1 MQRYVLAEAKRIKTV
16 AQSQHALY
24 AVVIGSPHPLQGE
37 GGPENMVMT
46 PDEVRQYISEH
57 REELA
62 QQGFGDAPRE
72 VREYILEATADRQ
85 AREAVDQIRAGLAT
99 LGGLDLAAAPAVQL
113 PRYPK
118 RSGRPVRRRRAVL
131 SAWLAQF
138 LAPVP
143 LLVRAVMAL
152 AMAGALALAGLWLTG
167 AFVPPAY
174 AQPWCAAVEAAMH
187 PAGTE
192 TFGAFM
198 TRLQAAG
205 AAGAPISA
213 LVADEQT
220 ASQDNAVAQNDL
232 ASNAIGDLAVTMG
245 ALQTVRSDM
254 QAVNRECGVPATYR
268 IDSIAV
274 P

>member
-1 MQRYVLAEAKRIKTV
+1 MA
-16 AQSQHALY
+16 
-24 AVVIGSPHPLQGE
+24 
-37 GGPENMVMT
+37 MT
-46 PDEVRQYISEH
+46 SDEVRQYISEH

-62 QQGFGDAPRE
+62 EHGFAEAPRE
-72 VREYILEATADRQ
+72 VREYILDATADRQ

-99 LGGLDLAAAPAVQL
+99 LGGLDSAAASVLQL
-113 PRYPK
+113 PPYRK
-118 RSGRPVRRRRAVL
+118 RPGRAVRRRVAAL
-131 SAWLAQF
+131 SASLARF

-143 LLVRAVMAL
+143 WFIRAMVAV
-152 AMAGALALAGLWLTG
+152 AVTGTLALVGLWLTA

-192 TFGAFM
+192 SFGVFM
-198 TRLQAAG
+198 TRLQATQV
-205 AAGAPISA
+205 AGAPVST

-220 ASQDNAVAQNDL
+220 ASEDNAVAQNDL
-232 ASNAIGDLAVTMG
+232 ASNAIGDIAVTMG

-254 QAVNRECGVPATYR
+254 ESVNRECGISATYR
-268 IDSIAV
+268 INSIAV